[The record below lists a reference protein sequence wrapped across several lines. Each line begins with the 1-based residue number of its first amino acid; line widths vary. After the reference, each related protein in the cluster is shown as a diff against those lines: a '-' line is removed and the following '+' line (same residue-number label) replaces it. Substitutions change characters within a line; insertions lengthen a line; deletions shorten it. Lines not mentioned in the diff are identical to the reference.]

1 MKDIAKIIGIVLIVA
16 IVGIGLSYTFGWVGV
31 HQTTTYKKAQQN
43 ADREV
48 FEETNSFVKAKRQEC
63 IKLYKEYLEAD
74 TEEDRKAIET
84 IVSMSLAD
92 FDEDRHITDAKLLS
106 WIKRMKY

>member
-16 IVGIGLSYTFGWVGV
+16 VVGIGLSYSFGWVGV
-31 HQTTTYKKAQQN
+31 HQTKTFKKAKQN

-48 FEETNSFVKAKRQEC
+48 FEETNSFVKAKRQEA
-63 IKLYKEYLEAD
+63 IKAYKEYLEAD
-74 TEEDRKAIET
+74 TEQDRKAIET
-84 IVSMSLAD
+84 IISMSLAD
-92 FDEDRHITDAKLLS
+92 FDEDRHIKDAKLLS